1 LKITTL
7 FLKHYLLLIGKK
19 MKKKENPPDIF
30 ETKCW
35 EYQVINDPYQVFAQC
50 FCFADISSFRKA
62 IRQVLL
68 FATRSK
74 VYNGEPAAL
83 LAKFKAIISI
93 ILAANKINEDK
104 RVGSLKLTLKKF
116 ADKRLYSRPFS
127 TCPEWEYLPKTL
139 TTKEYQDPYRAFRKF
154 FKYQDVEKWREDLA
168 LVLDYA
174 LGAYNDSCD
183 LNLLQMYFHLTKLM
197 EAAHII
203 DVREVTHVDGY
214 LKPALQEASEV

>member
-1 LKITTL
+1 
-7 FLKHYLLLIGKK
+7 
-19 MKKKENPPDIF
+19 MKKKENSADIF

-35 EYQVINDPYQVFAQC
+35 EYKVINDPYQVFAEC

-62 IRQVLL
+62 IREVLL

-74 VYNGEPAAL
+74 VYNAEPADL
-83 LAKFKAIISI
+83 LAKFKAIMSV

-104 RVGSLKLTLKKF
+104 KSGSLKLTLKDF
-116 ADKRLYSRPFS
+116 ADKRLYTRPFS

-139 TTKEYQDPYRAFRKF
+139 TIKEYQDPYRALRKF
-154 FKYQDVEKWREDLA
+154 FKYHDVEKWREDIG

-174 LGAYNDSCD
+174 LAAYNDSCD

-203 DVREVTHVDGY
+203 DVREVTHVDGC
-214 LKPALQEASEV
+214 LK

>member
-1 LKITTL
+1 
-7 FLKHYLLLIGKK
+7 
-19 MKKKENPPDIF
+19 MQKKENLLDIF

-35 EYQVINDPYQVFAQC
+35 QYKVIDDPYQVFAEC

-74 VYNGEPAAL
+74 IYNEEPAAL
-83 LAKFKAIISI
+83 LAKFKAIMSV
-93 ILAANKINEDK
+93 ILAANKINGDK
-104 RVGSLKLTLKKF
+104 RSGSLKLTLKKF
-116 ADKRLYSRPFS
+116 SDKRLYARPFS

-139 TTKEYQDPYRAFRKF
+139 TTKEYQDPYRALRKF
-154 FKYQDVEKWREDLA
+154 FKYQVVEKWREDIA

-174 LGAYNDSCD
+174 LGSYNDSCD

-203 DVREVTHVDGY
+203 DVREVTNVDGY
-214 LKPALQEASEV
+214 LKPGLQEASED